1 MRQALIALLII
12 AAPAAANSYGF
23 GARYGAR
30 YGAGNRH
37 VIRVGSQYLGRGLSR
52 YHQNRRNGYSGRD
65 QSWRIDRRR
74 RNAATHDPYSYG
86 RCYWRGYYRPRLYC
100 RKYTPRYGAYQ
111 SVTRGSFQ
119 GASQVGRRYPY
130 PRGLRGQSYPQAYA
144 RPALGAGFVGGG
156 FVGGQGAAAIGFGAY
171 GAAGGYGGA
180 FAYGGVSQSRYG
192 YRHPHAYHYGGSGPY
207 GFNDPWGYRLLPAF
221 DFAPILTRLTTVF
234 TIDDPAFD
242 GDEEEAPAD
251 GLPQPRTKPVG
262 GRFLTPVD

>member
-12 AAPAAANSYGF
+12 AAPAAAHTYGF
-23 GARYGAR
+23 GVTYRP
-30 YGAGNRH
+30 GNRG
-37 VIRVGSQYLGRGLSR
+37 VLRVGSHYLGRGLST
-52 YHQNRRNGYSGRD
+52 YQLKRRLGYSNRD
-65 QSWRIDRRR
+65 QSWRLNRLRRP
-74 RNAATHDPYSYG
+74 AAIHDPFSYG

-100 RKYTPRYGAYQ
+100 RKYTPRYSAYQ
-111 SVTRGSFQ
+111 SVT
-119 GASQVGRRYPY
+119 RYPY
-130 PRGLRGQSYPQAYA
+130 PRGLRGPSYPQAYA
-144 RPALGAGFVGGG
+144 RPSGGIGGWGIGGWGTGGGYGAGF
-156 FVGGQGAAAIGFGAY
+156 AGAY
-171 GAAGGYGGA
+171 GGYGAGFGYGGI
-180 FAYGGVSQSRYG
+180 SQSRYG